1 MRSHRPHPFDATGGR
16 PIDATARRAA
26 SCVRAMA
33 AGLAWVTL
41 VFSAVASEPSTGSP
55 LSFQRLGQSDGLS
68 QSTVMDLHQDRF
80 GFFWLA
86 TENGL
91 NRYDGHEIRSYFRQ
105 PGQADGLPSDYIWAV
120 EEDEAGNLWLGTDD
134 AGVVLWERK
143 NRRFRQ
149 LQLTGARGEDLSN
162 ARVNDLLIASDGMV
176 WVGTRDHGV
185 LAVTPK
191 GRTTAQLLF
200 DPSLQDTTKH
210 RAITTLVE
218 ADDGAIWVG
227 SQQGVHHIRRPSN
240 LIASYRRDEST
251 PLDHRTPIANNVSR
265 LLLASDGSLWIATF
279 GSGISRMHPESG
291 KFEHFRSTPD
301 SPIPLPSD
309 RVRALL
315 EDRQGRIWIGTQA
328 GLLLVFP
335 DGRHQLVKHEPGNYF
350 SLPNDYIMSLEEDD
364 SGLIWVGTR
373 GGGAA
378 IWNPRGWSLGPRTP
392 ESLSGIHVNSFLQ
405 QPDMSI
411 WVGTIG
417 QGLLTMGSGG
427 EATPVSALDGL
438 NLTQNSVMAL
448 LRDHRGV
455 IWIGTLADG
464 LLRYDPADQSIRRL
478 PTDPAARDAIG
489 APGIM
494 ALAEGPPGTLWVGT
508 YNGGVAK
515 LDTQTLQI
523 TRLGYAGTLAG
534 LERARATAITV
545 VDDRMLWFGTEANGL
560 VQLDLKTGAARRF
573 RGNRAE
579 ANRLPS
585 DTIYS
590 LHADESGDLWI
601 GTGAQGL
608 ARLAQTQMSRG
619 QPAFDVY
626 SAADGLSS
634 NVIFGIQADQDQ
646 RLWLSSNN
654 GLMRLSPDTGEV
666 HTFHE
671 GHGAFSNEFNFG
683 AHYRAPDGTLY
694 FGGPGG
700 FNAIDPTSIDW
711 NRQPPR
717 VVLSSIH
724 LFGERVSDGPPPYLR
739 QGLQLDYDEDVIAFE
754 FAATDY
760 TEPER
765 NLYSVKL
772 EGFDREWSSPST
784 RNRATYTNLDPGRY
798 TLKIRAANS
807 DRVWAS
813 APYELAIEI
822 ARPPWAT
829 WWAWLIYCALIG
841 AALWLFLRL
850 RFRAQE
856 RDARFNQLAYYDRIT
871 GLPNRDLFEQR
882 GAEALR
888 RIEGTADHL
897 VVLCIRFTIPKQIGQ
912 SLPRDMANDMWS
924 SLAAQL
930 VRAVHSHEHSV
941 GRGDVARLDADQFVI
956 FTRSSP
962 EQDDLLALSER
973 LKAGWSE
980 GLVVGEHRVSVAASI
995 GVARAPEHA
1004 RDIATL
1010 VHYAVTAATAQASPQ
1025 PGQVAI
1031 YDDEMTSRLE
1041 SRLLLETRLRQA
1053 IAQDELEL
1061 YLQPKF
1067 TRDRRIVG
1075 AEALLRWNSREL
1087 GWIPPSVFVPLAEE
1101 SELIRD
1107 LDSWVIRQTCR
1118 LLSEWEAPA
1127 LASLRIAI
1135 NLSAANLNHS
1145 ETVRELVQVS
1155 ANSGIAPQRIEVEL
1169 TESALLSDVEQTRE
1183 TLHGLKQAG
1192 FSIALDDFGTG
1203 YSSLTHLKSFAIDTV
1218 KIDREFVKGVDQSG
1232 QEQSICN
1239 AIVALAR
1246 SLGLTTVAEG
1256 VETEAQ
1262 FETLVALGCDDIQGY
1277 LLARPMPV
1285 DEFRQLVE
1293 NA

>member
-1 MRSHRPHPFDATGGR
+1 MG
-16 PIDATARRAA
+16 
-26 SCVRAMA
+26 C
-33 AGLAWVTL
+33 LAWMVTATC
-41 VFSAVASEPSTGSP
+41 AVATEPSSNTP
-55 LSFQRLGQSDGLS
+55 LSFERLGLRDGLS

-80 GFFWLA
+80 GFIWLA

-91 NRYDGHEIRSYFRQ
+91 NRYDGHDVRTYFRQ
-105 PGQADGLPSDYIWAV
+105 AGQTGGLPSDYIWAV
-120 EEDEAGNLWLGTDD
+120 EEDESGNLWLGTDD
-134 AGVVLWERK
+134 AGVVHWDRAK
-143 NRRFRQ
+143 SRFRQ
-149 LQLTGARGEDLSN
+149 ISLTGARGENLSN
-162 ARVNDLLIASDGMV
+162 VRVNDLLIASDGMV

-185 LAVTPK
+185 LAVTPE

-200 DPSLQDTTKH
+200 NPSPQDTTRH
-210 RAITTLVE
+210 RAITTLAE
-218 ADDGAIWVG
+218 ATDGSIWVG
-227 SQQGVHHIRRPSN
+227 SQHGVHRIHRPSN
-240 LIASYRRDEST
+240 LVASYRREDAA
-251 PLDHRTPIANNVSR
+251 PLDDRAPVANNVSR
-265 LLLASDGSLWIATF
+265 LLIASDGIIWIATY
-279 GSGISRMHPESG
+279 GSGISQLDPATG
-291 KFEHFRSTPD
+291 KFQHLRATPD
-301 SPIPLPSD
+301 SPVPLPSN

-315 EDRQGRIWIGTQA
+315 EDRQGRLWIGTQA
-328 GLLLVFP
+328 GLALLFP
-335 DGRHQLVKHEPGNYF
+335 DGRHQIVRHEPANQF
-350 SLPNDYIMSLEEDD
+350 SLPNDYIMSLDEDE

-378 IWNPRGWSLGPRTP
+378 IWNPRSLSLGPHTP
-392 ESLSGIHVNSFLQ
+392 ESLSGIHVNAFLER
-405 QPDMSI
+405 PDSGI
-411 WVGTIG
+411 WIGTIG
-417 QGLLTMGSGG
+417 RGLLSLDANGDV
-427 EATPVSALDGL
+427 TPVAVLDQV

-448 LRDHRGV
+448 FQDSQDT

-464 LLRYDPADQSIRRL
+464 LLRYDPAAQRIESI
-478 PTDPAARDAIG
+478 PTEPTARNAIG

-515 LDTQTLQI
+515 VDTQTLEI
-523 TRLGYAGTLAG
+523 DRLGYTGPLAG
-534 LERARATAITV
+534 LERARATTITV
-545 VDDRMLWFGTEANGL
+545 VDQRTLWFGTEANGL
-560 VQLDLKTGAARRF
+560 VQVDLNSGAVKRH
-573 RGNRAE
+573 RGSLTE
-579 ANRLPS
+579 ANQLPS

-590 LHADESGDLWI
+590 LHATDDGDLWI

-608 ARLAQTQMSRG
+608 ARLAQTQMNRS
-619 QPAFDVY
+619 QPKFEVF
-626 SAADGLSS
+626 STADGLSS
-634 NVIFGIQADQDQ
+634 NVIFGIQADQSG

-654 GLMRLSPDTGEV
+654 GLMRLSPASRDL

-671 GHGAFSNEFNFG
+671 GQGSFSNEFNFG
-683 AHYRAPDGTLY
+683 AHYRTREGTLY

-711 NRQPPR
+711 NLQPPR
-717 VVLSSIH
+717 VVLSGIL
-724 LFGERVSDGPPPYLR
+724 LFGEPVTNGPPAYLR
-739 QGLQLDYDEDVIAFE
+739 RSLTLQHDQDVLAFE

-760 TEPER
+760 TAPER
-765 NLYSVKL
+765 NIYSVKL
-772 EGFDREWSSPST
+772 EGFDREWSTPST

-822 ARPPWAT
+822 RHPPWAT
-829 WWAWLIYCALIG
+829 WWAWLAYVAIAGSL
-841 AALWLFLRL
+841 LWLFLRL

-856 RDARFNQLAYYDRIT
+856 RDARLNQLAYYDRIT

-888 RIEGTADHL
+888 RIEGSTDHL
-897 VVLCIRFTIPKQIGQ
+897 VVLCIRFAIPKQIGQ

-930 VRAVHSHEHSV
+930 VRAIHSHEHAV

-956 FTRSSP
+956 FMRIAP
-962 EQDDLLALSER
+962 EQDDLAALTER

-980 GLVVGEHRVSVAASI
+980 GLVVGEHRVSVAAAI

-1004 RDIATL
+1004 RDIGTL
-1010 VHYAVTAATAQASPQ
+1010 VHYAVTAATAHSSPQ

-1067 TRDRRIVG
+1067 TRERQIVG

-1087 GWIPPSVFVPLAEE
+1087 GWIPPSTFVPLAEE
-1101 SELIRD
+1101 SDLIQD
-1107 LDSWVIRQTCR
+1107 LDAWVIHKTCA
-1118 LLSEWEAPA
+1118 LLKAWDSPK
-1127 LASLRIAI
+1127 LLTLRIAI
-1135 NLSAANLNHS
+1135 NLSAANLNQAH
-1145 ETVRELVQVS
+1145 TVRALVQATAS
-1155 ANSGIAPQRIEVEL
+1155 AGIDPARIEVEL
-1169 TESALLSDVEQTRE
+1169 TESALLSDVEQTRD
-1183 TLHGLKQAG
+1183 TLRELKEAG

-1218 KIDREFVKGVDQSG
+1218 KIDREFVQGVDQAG
-1232 QEQSICN
+1232 QEQSICS

-1262 FETLVALGCDDIQGY
+1262 FQTLVGLGCDDIQGY
-1277 LLARPMPV
+1277 LLAKPMPTG
-1285 DEFRQLVE
+1285 EFRQLVE
-1293 NA
+1293 NTAVHEAG